1 MKNKKIIIPTIIVII
16 ASLAAFGYIHVG
28 STNNMNIVNKEKSSD
43 LKEKSE
49 AASASNTS
57 QNKEISKDI
66 ESQNEGNKQT
76 YSEAAKNEYG
86 SNGITVQNGNIVVK
100 NKQTNNKKITIQKST
115 VDDVRNQL
123 NNAGLPGNAYSD
135 SDIANLIIK
144 ANNSS
149 LDYVTAAKTKTK

>member
-16 ASLAAFGYIHVG
+16 ALVAVFGYIHIG
-28 STNNMNIVNKEKSSD
+28 STNNMNKVNTEKSSD

-66 ESQNEGNKQT
+66 ESQNKGNKQT

-115 VDDVRNQL
+115 IDDVRNQL

>member
-16 ASLAAFGYIHVG
+16 VLAIFGYIYMG
-28 STNNMNIVNKEKSSD
+28 STNNMNKVNTEKSSN

-66 ESQNEGNKQT
+66 ESQNKENKQT

-86 SNGITVQNGNIVVK
+86 SNGVTVENGNIVVK
-100 NKQTNNKKITIQKST
+100 NKQTNNKKVTIQKAT
-115 VDDVRNQL
+115 IDDVRGQL
-123 NNAGLPGNAYSD
+123 NKAGLPGNAYSD